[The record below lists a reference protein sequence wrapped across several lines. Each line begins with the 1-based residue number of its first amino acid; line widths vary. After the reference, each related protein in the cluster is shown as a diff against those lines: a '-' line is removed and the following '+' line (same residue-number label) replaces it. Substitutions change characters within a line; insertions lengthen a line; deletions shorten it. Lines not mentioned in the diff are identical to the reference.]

1 MRKAWQVRFNRW
13 LEVRS
18 DDPAERGRGRMLA
31 MILISICVA
40 ISALF
45 VVDLIDLLRGTA
57 TFGGWLIIDLSVI
70 SLFGITFALNRRGH
84 VRWAGYITIALL
96 VLSTS
101 GLLSL
106 DTMNDSLIIYAL
118 PIALASFLMFP
129 AAAVFVFV
137 LVAII
142 YTGANAFEFAASDF
156 NFLGLFGLLI
166 LALMCWLVA
175 DWLQRTLQQARTAE
189 AELRQDIAERQRA
202 EQALSASELRFRG
215 LVQNLGEGIVVADT
229 TERIMFANPAAER
242 IFGVAAGTLIGRSLL
257 DFVDPS
263 SAGSLMAETK
273 RHLRGVASTY
283 ELTITQPSGE
293 RRYLQVTASPQLDA
307 ANNYENTLGIFH
319 DVTERH
325 LAEEQI
331 HQLNRDLEQRV
342 ADRTAA
348 LAAANRELEREVA
361 ERAQIQQALRESE
374 SRLRAVAEASPVP
387 LLITRLSDTTVLEAN
402 TPLAELVGIP
412 REHLIGRL
420 ARQYMASQ
428 RDFREIV
435 VQVHRHGFVH
445 QREVQLRRADGT
457 LLWVAASMQPVIYDG
472 EQAMVTGFYDLTARR
487 RAEQAVRDSEERFRQ
502 LAENIHEVFWM
513 SSPDKGRMLY
523 VSPAYEDMWGRT
535 CESLYANPHSFA
547 DAVHPDDRTV
557 MADYLTRQLHGEAAF
572 AEYRIVRPDGSIGW
586 IWDRAFPVHDDA
598 GRVVRI
604 VGVAEDV
611 TSRKH
616 AEEELRRALAQE
628 QELGE
633 LKSRFISM
641 TSHEFRT
648 PLTGILSA
656 AELLEHYG
664 LRWAEDKRLRYLHQI
679 QASVRNLTTLLDDV
693 LIIGR
698 TDAGRLPF
706 APVPLDLDRLCADL
720 TEEVQ
725 LSTRLHT
732 LVYTAPTDHG
742 LVHMD
747 PKLLRHILTNL
758 LSNAVKYSP
767 QGGPIEF
774 AVERRLGVATFRIVD
789 HGIGIPEAARERLF
803 QTFHR
808 ASNVGD
814 IPGTGLGLAIVKRS
828 VDLHGGTIVYTSEP
842 GQGTT
847 VIVTLPSPDAQ
858 LEE

>member
-1 MRKAWQVRFNRW
+1 
-13 LEVRS
+13 
-18 DDPAERGRGRMLA
+18 
-31 MILISICVA
+31 MILASMCVA
-40 ISALF
+40 MFTLF
-45 VVDLIDLLRGTA
+45 VLDLFADQQNNPFYI
-57 TFGGWLIIDLSVI
+57 GWLITDLI
-70 SLFGITFALNRRGH
+70 ILGLFAATFLVNRRGH
-84 VRWAGYITIALL
+84 VRWAGYVTIALL

-101 GLLSL
+101 VLLPL

-118 PIALASFLMFP
+118 PIALASFLLFP
-129 AAAVFVFV
+129 AAAFLVFL

-142 YTGANAFEFAASDF
+142 YTGANALALTSSVF
-156 NFLGLFGLLI
+156 NFLGLMGLLI
-166 LALMCWLVA
+166 LALVLWLIA
-175 DWLQRTLQQARTAE
+175 DWLQHTLHQAQTAE

-202 EQALSASELRFRG
+202 EQALSASELRFRS
-215 LVQNLGEGIVVADT
+215 LVQNLGEGIVVADI

-242 IFGVAAGTLIGRSLL
+242 IFGVAPGTLVGRSLL
-257 DFVDPS
+257 DFVAPS
-263 SAGSLMAETK
+263 TADSLMAETQ
-273 RHLRGVASTY
+273 RHLRGEASTY

-307 ANNYENTLGIFH
+307 AGNYESTLGIFH

-331 HQLNRDLEQRV
+331 RQLNRDLEQRV

-348 LAAANRELEREVA
+348 LAAANRDLEREVA
-361 ERAQIQQALRESE
+361 ERAQVQQALRESE
-374 SRLRAVAEASPVP
+374 GRLRAVAEASPVP
-387 LLITRLSDTTVLEAN
+387 LLITRLSDTAVLETN

-412 REHLIGRL
+412 REQLIGQL

-445 QREVQLRRADGT
+445 QREVQLRRGDGT
-457 LLWVAASMQPVIYDG
+457 LLWVAASMQPVVYDG
-472 EQAMVTGFYDLTARR
+472 ELAMVTGFYDLTTRR
-487 RAEQAVRDSEERFRQ
+487 QVEQAMRDSEERFRQ
-502 LAENIHEVFWM
+502 LAENIREVFWM
-513 SSPDKGRMLY
+513 SSPDKARMLY

-535 CESLYANPHSFA
+535 CESLYANPRSFA
-547 DAVHPDDRTV
+547 DAVHPDDQAVT
-557 MADYLTRQLHGEAAF
+557 ADYWARQLRGEAAF

-586 IWDRAFPVHDDA
+586 IWDRAFPVRDDT

-611 TSRKH
+611 TSRKQ

-628 QELGE
+628 QELSE

-664 LRWAEDKRLRYLHQI
+664 PRWTEDKRLRYLHQI
-679 QASVRNLTTLLDDV
+679 QASVSNLTKLLDDV

-725 LSTRLHT
+725 LSTQQHT
-732 LVYTAPTDHG
+732 IIYTAPADLG

-747 PKLLRHILTNL
+747 PKHLRHILTNL

-767 QGGPIEF
+767 QGGSIEF
-774 AVERRLGVATFRIVD
+774 AVERQAGETTFRISD

-803 QTFHR
+803 ETFHR

-847 VIVTLPSPDAQ
+847 VLVTLPSPDAQ
-858 LEE
+858 SEE